1 MNSLVKRFVVGQ
13 ISMLGLSRTL
23 FMLPFHSGYIYGT
36 WRRKEVREKTTKD
49 GGTIFMWTGADR
61 SKHHGLAV

>member
-23 FMLPFHSGYIYGT
+23 FMLPFHSCYIYGT

-49 GGTIFMWTGADR
+49 GSTIFMWTGADR